1 MTPLQIPSPERLLLA
16 VDTSDWAPWA
26 ASIWPGAVKW
36 GLVLTAVVLILA
48 VSSVVKRAVL
58 FVGHR
63 VTRNKEEFENSS
75 WDLAASASRFL
86 AAFIMLPLPLGLA
99 GYDWRALIDKYGPGV
114 FGATAVLVVAV
125 IAANSI
131 ASSLRKFGAKAHAHS
146 GADDTLI
153 AFSASLVKYIIFAV
167 AFVFALSQLGFPAA
181 SLAAVLGAAG
191 LAIGL
196 ALQDTLKSVAAG
208 VMLAI
213 FRPFRIGD
221 YVGVAGLEGTI
232 TNITPFTTS
241 LRQIDNKIVS
251 ITNDKVWGD
260 PLINFTAESERRL
273 DMFFDI
279 SYNDDIDHAMTVVQD
294 IANEHP
300 LVLKRDTTWVGVH
313 ALAESSV
320 QLRLRAWVA
329 TPDFVQVRAD
339 LNKNVKQTFDKEGI
353 SIPYPHQVQVDD
365 PGSMK
370 RRAEQRQR
378 ELGYL
383 KSADQPKSHEVS
395 ANVPAGPDGDGS
407 DD

>member
-1 MTPLQIPSPERLLLA
+1 MTTFTVPSPEKLLLA
-16 VDTSDWAPWA
+16 IDTSAWPAWAVA
-26 ASIWPGAVKW
+26 IWPNAVKW
-36 GLVLTAVVLILA
+36 GLVLAAVALIWI
-48 VSSVVKRAVL
+48 VSALVRQIIL

-63 VTRNKEEFENSS
+63 LTKNKEEFENSS
-75 WDLAASASRFL
+75 WALAGSAGRVLS
-86 AAFIMLPLPLGLA
+86 FIVLLPLPLGLA
-99 GYDWRALIDKYGPGV
+99 GYDWRGLIDKYGPGV
-114 FGATAVLVVAV
+114 FGAIVVMGVAVVA
-125 IAANSI
+125 ANQI
-131 ASSLRKFGAKAHAHS
+131 ASSLRRFGARAHAHS

-153 AFSASLVKYIIFAV
+153 AFSASLVKYIIFAIALV
-167 AFVFALSQLGFPAA
+167 LALSQLGFPAA

-196 ALQDTLKSVAAG
+196 ALQDTLKAVAAG

-221 YVGVAGLEGTI
+221 YVGVANLEGTV

-241 LRQIDNKIVS
+241 LRQIDNKIIS

-260 PLINFTAESERRL
+260 PLINFTAEPQRRL
-273 DMFFDI
+273 DLFFDI
-279 SYNDDIDHAMTVVQD
+279 SYNDDIDHALSVLMG
-294 IANEHP
+294 IANDHP
-300 LVLKRDTTWVGVH
+300 HVLQKSTTWAGVH

-329 TPDFVQVRAD
+329 TSDFLQIRAD
-339 LNKNVKQTFDKEGI
+339 LNKTVKQTFDKEGI

-370 RRAEQRQR
+370 RRAEQRQK
-378 ELGYL
+378 ELGL
-383 KSADQPKSHEVS
+383 RAAEKPAPSREVS
-395 ANVPAGPDGDGS
+395 ADVPDDDGS

>member
-1 MTPLQIPSPERLLLA
+1 MTTLQIPTPEQFLLA
-16 VDTSDWAPWA
+16 IDTSGWPAWAEA
-26 ASIWPGAVKW
+26 IWPNAVKW
-36 GLVLTAVVLILA
+36 GLVLASVAVILI
-48 VSSVVKRAVL
+48 VSSIVKRAVL

-63 VTRNKEEFENSS
+63 LTKNKEEFENSS

-86 AAFIMLPLPLGLA
+86 AFFILLPLPLGLA
-99 GYDWRALIDKYGPGV
+99 GYDWRALIDKHGPGV
-114 FGATAVLVVAV
+114 FGAVAVLVVAV
-125 IAANSI
+125 VAANSI
-131 ASSLRKFGAKAHAHS
+131 ANSLRRFGARAHAHS

-153 AFSASLVKYIIFAV
+153 AFSASLVKYIIFAI

-232 TNITPFTTS
+232 TNITPFVTS

-260 PLINFTAESERRL
+260 PLINFTAEPQRRL
-273 DMFFDI
+273 DLFFDI
-279 SYNDDIDHAMTVVQD
+279 SYDDDIDKALELLLDT
-294 IANEHP
+294 ANNHP
-300 LVLKRDTTWVGVH
+300 HVLQKSTTWAGVH
-313 ALAESSV
+313 ALADSSV

-329 TPDFVQVRAD
+329 TADFLQIRAD
-339 LNKNVKQTFDKEGI
+339 LYKSVKQTFDREDI
-353 SIPYPHQVQVDD
+353 TIPYPHQVQIED
-365 PGSMK
+365 PRVVKLKLDQMK
-370 RRAEQRQR
+370 AEFDRTATDR
-378 ELGYL
+378 
-383 KSADQPKSHEVS
+383 S
-395 ANVPAGPDGDGS
+395 GD
-407 DD
+407 

>member
-1 MTPLQIPSPERLLLA
+1 MTTFQIPSPERMLLA
-16 VDTSDWAPWA
+16 LDTSTWPAWA
-26 ASIWPGAVKW
+26 ATLWPGTVKW
-36 GLVLTAVVLILA
+36 GLVLVSVILILA
-48 VSSVVKRAVL
+48 LSSVVKGIVL
-58 FVGHR
+58 FLGHR
-63 VTRNKEEFENSS
+63 FTKNQEDFENSS

-86 AAFIMLPLPLGLA
+86 AVFIMVPLPLGLA
-99 GYDWRALIDKYGPGV
+99 GYDWRALIDTYGPGV

-125 IAANSI
+125 VAANSI
-131 ASSLRKFGAKAHAHS
+131 AKSLRKFGAKAHAHS

-260 PLINFTAESERRL
+260 PLINFTAEPQRRL
-273 DMFFDI
+273 DLFFDI
-279 SYNDDIDHAMTVVQD
+279 SYNDDIDHALRIVQD
-294 IANEHP
+294 VANEHP
-300 LVLKRDTTWVGVH
+300 LVLNRDTTWVGVH

-329 TPDFVQVRAD
+329 TPDFIQVRAD
-339 LNKNVKQTFDKEGI
+339 LNKNIKQTFDREGI
-353 SIPYPHQVQVDD
+353 SIPYPHQVQIED
-365 PGSMK
+365 PRIVK
-370 RRAEQRQR
+370 LKLEQLKAEAART
-378 ELGYL
+378 
-383 KSADQPKSHEVS
+383 ADARSG
-395 ANVPAGPDGDGS
+395 N
-407 DD
+407 